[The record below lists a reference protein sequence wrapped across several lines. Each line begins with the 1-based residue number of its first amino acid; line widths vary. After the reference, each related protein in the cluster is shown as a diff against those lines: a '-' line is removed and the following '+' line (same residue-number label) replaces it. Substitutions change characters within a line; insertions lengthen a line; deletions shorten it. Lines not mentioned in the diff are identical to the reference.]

1 MSEATCSACGQ
12 QASIK
17 SLFDLNGQT
26 YCAPCVQT
34 AVDNAKRSG
43 QPTAYMPLINRSIC
57 ARCNSYISDQSTAM
71 QTGGARFCGVCAP
84 LIKDWGYPAWLR
96 VGLAALLL
104 LLIVALVHGK
114 KYFHAGRAMY
124 IGEHLVEQGKHAEAL
139 PYLKE
144 TLSIAP
150 GSDKAALLAAKAALL
165 TGDVATADKAL
176 HGHDDGHFE
185 DGQSAEFLEVNSLWD
200 RANQALEKADKA
212 SELAEKDGN
221 SAEAARLMHE
231 AASSYPELPGL
242 RIAAE
247 NLDAG
252 AAFDRGDFDTY
263 LSISE
268 NQWKQQA
275 GAGSAIALA
284 NALAC
289 KYVVTGIIPLRER
302 AMEMIAKSK
311 ELAGGDAK
319 TLKSLDDYIPLI
331 TYRIESRQI
340 ISKQE
345 YNRKFR
351 TGKNPIK

>member
-1 MSEATCSACGQ
+1 MSEATCSACGL
-12 QASIK
+12 QASIR
-17 SLFDLNGQT
+17 SLFDLNGQI

-34 AVDNAKRSG
+34 AAGNAKRSG
-43 QPTAYMPLINRSIC
+43 QSAAYMPLINRSIC
-57 ARCNSYISDQSTAM
+57 ARCNTFISDQSTAR
-71 QTGGARFCGVCAP
+71 QIGFARFCAACAP
-84 LIKDWGYPAWLR
+84 LIKDWSYPPWLK
-96 VGLAALLL
+96 VSLAALVL

-144 TLSIAP
+144 TLRIAP

-165 TGDVATADKAL
+165 TGDLAAAGKAL
-176 HGHDDGHFE
+176 HDHDDGHFE
-185 DGQSAEFLEVNSLWD
+185 NGQSAAFLEVNSLWN
-200 RANQALEKADKA
+200 RANQALEKAQKA
-212 SELAEKDGN
+212 SKLAEKDEN

-231 AASSYPELPGL
+231 AASSYPEFTVL

-252 AAFDRGDFDTY
+252 AAFVRGDFDTY

-268 NQWKQQA
+268 NHWKQQA
-275 GAGSAIALA
+275 GPDTAISLA

-289 KYVVTGIIPLRER
+289 KYVLTGIIPLRER
-302 AMEMIAKSK
+302 SIEMIEKSK
-311 ELAGGDAK
+311 QLAGGDAEA
-319 TLKSLDDYIPLI
+319 LKALDEYIPLI
-331 TYRIESRQI
+331 TYRIENRQI

-345 YNRKFR
+345 YNRRFR
-351 TGKNPIK
+351 AGKNPIK

>member
-1 MSEATCSACGQ
+1 MSEATCSACGL
-12 QASIK
+12 QASVR

-26 YCAPCVQT
+26 YCAQCVQT
-34 AVDNAKRSG
+34 AAENAKRSG

-71 QTGGARFCGVCAP
+71 QTGGARFCGACAP

-96 VGLAALLL
+96 LSLAALLL
-104 LLIVALVHGK
+104 LLVVALVHGK
-114 KYFHAGRAMY
+114 KYFSAGRAMY

-139 PYLKE
+139 TYLKE
-144 TLSIAP
+144 TLRVAP
-150 GSDKAALLAAKAALL
+150 GSDKAVLLAAKAALL

-185 DGQSAEFLEVNSLWD
+185 DGQSAEFLEVNSLWN
-200 RANQALEKADKA
+200 RANQALEKADRA
-212 SELAEKDGN
+212 SKLAEKGGN

-231 AASSYPELPGL
+231 AASDYPEMPGL

-247 NLDAG
+247 NFDAG

-268 NQWKQQA
+268 NQWKQEA
-275 GAGSAIALA
+275 GPGTAMALA

-289 KYVVTGIIPLRER
+289 KYVLTGIIPFRER
-302 AMEMIAKSK
+302 SMDMIAKSK
-311 ELAGGDAK
+311 ELAGGDAE
-319 TLKSLDDYIPLI
+319 TLKALDEYIPLI
-331 TYRIESRQI
+331 TYRIENRQI

-345 YNRKFR
+345 YNRRFR
-351 TGKNPIK
+351 TGKNPLK